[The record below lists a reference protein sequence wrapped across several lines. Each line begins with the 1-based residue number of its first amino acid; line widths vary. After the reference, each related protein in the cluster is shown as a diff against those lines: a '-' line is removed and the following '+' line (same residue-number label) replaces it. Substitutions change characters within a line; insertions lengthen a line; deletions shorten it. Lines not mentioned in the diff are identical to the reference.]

1 MDEGAEAI
9 CGAVMHLA
17 NVDTLNLSGCQLTG
31 RGFLAVAE
39 LIKFQ
44 KIQRFADSWKHS
56 LRYGEVD
63 TAKMLGLRHV
73 LLNANPR
80 AGDDGLQELTEVLKE
95 DEWIQQVHV
104 RNCGLTDEGVKFLV
118 DCLNVNKTIEKF
130 DIRDN
135 AAVSEEACRE
145 FLIKLGVELES
156 SDSGLSFKES
166 TLDGSTKMKQSEQ
179 IKYLQQQLSSERHR
193 SSQLQL
199 MIEQLH
205 LQQTEYATEMNAL
218 RQDYNRIVEEYGSK
232 ILRNPH
238 KLILQPFRREQLLKR
253 VQLLQKPK
261 QSPPSR
267 GSNVH
272 KSKSEHLPSVLFGR
286 RSSPRKRGSKSEMT
300 LRWVRDRHVSSNRRR
315 APLLENKP
323 IGDSELVVD
332 SVRQKLDGAARKQ
345 FGQGDATKVDGWSV
359 DKECYEDYE
368 GEDGDEY
375 GGEDDED
382 EFDES
387 ISSISGAELL
397 QMLAA
402 KKRHHATNQ
411 QGNSFES
418 Q

>member
-17 NVDTLNLSGCQLTG
+17 NVETLNLSGCQLTG

-63 TAKMLGLRHV
+63 TAKMQGLRHV

-156 SDSGLSFKES
+156 SDSGLSLKDS
-166 TLDGSTKMKQSEQ
+166 TLEGSTKMKQSEQ
-179 IKYLQQQLSSERHR
+179 IKYLQQQLSAERHR

-218 RQDYNRIVEEYGSK
+218 RQDYNRIVEE
-232 ILRNPH
+232 
-238 KLILQPFRREQLLKR
+238 REQLLKR
-253 VQLLQKPK
+253 VQILQKQK
-261 QSPPSR
+261 PPSR

-272 KSKSEHLPSVLFGR
+272 KSKSEHLPAVLFGR
-286 RSSPRKRGSKSEMT
+286 KSSPRKRGSKSEMT
-300 LRWVRDRHVSSNRRR
+300 LRWVRDRHVTNQRRR
-315 APLLENKP
+315 APLLESKP
-323 IGDSELVVD
+323 IGDGELVVD
-332 SVRQKLDGAARKQ
+332 PARQKLDAAKKQ
-345 FGQGDATKVDGWSV
+345 FGCGQGDVWARV
-359 DKECYEDYE
+359 DKDSFEDYE
-368 GEDGDEY
+368 GGDGDEC
-375 GGEDDED
+375 EEEDDDED

-397 QMLAA
+397 QMLA
-402 KKRHHATNQ
+402 KKRSHTTNQ
-411 QGNSFES
+411 
-418 Q
+418 